1 MSIDV
6 LQEKIRKLKNP
17 TIIDFGLTPEH
28 LPQHLLDEEG
38 SVLKAYRRFC
48 HELMVKLN
56 GFVPGLRFSFATF
69 ALMGPDGLNALTEL
83 LKEAKQIGFYVI
95 LDSPGIMTPWG
106 AERTAP
112 YIFGENSFYPCD
124 ALIVSSYIGS
134 ELIKPFVP
142 YCKEGTKDLFVMVR
156 TPNRSAP
163 ELQDLLTGTR
173 LVHMAAADMV
183 NRHGEAILGK
193 CGYSRVC
200 AVTSAVAPESLR
212 NIRKNYKTM
221 FQLVDGVD
229 FPGGNCKN
237 CSFAFDKLGHG
248 AAVCASTS
256 ITAAWLD
263 EETDADGADYIERA
277 MEAAQKLKKNL
288 LRYVTIL

>member
-17 TIIDFGLTPEH
+17 TIVDFGVTPEH

-38 SVLKAYRRFC
+38 SIHMAYRRFC
-48 HELMVKLN
+48 HELMEKLR
-56 GFVPGLRFSFATF
+56 GFVPGVRFSFASF
-69 ALMGPDGLNALTEL
+69 ALMGPEGLHSLTML
-83 LKEAKQIGFYVI
+83 LKEAREMGYYVI
-95 LDSPGIMTPWG
+95 LDSPGIMSPWG

-112 YIFGENSFYPCD
+112 YIFGESGLFPCD
-124 ALIVSSYIGS
+124 ALVVSCYIGS
-134 ELIKPFVP
+134 ELIKPFLP
-142 YCKEGTKDLFVMVR
+142 YCKEGSKDLFVTVR
-156 TPNRSAP
+156 TANRSAP
-163 ELQDLLTGTR
+163 ELQDLLTGSR

-183 NRHGEAILGK
+183 NRFGESILGK

-200 AVTSAVAPESLR
+200 AMTSASAPESLR
-212 NIRKNYKTM
+212 NIRKNYKSL

-229 FPGGNCKN
+229 YPSGNAKN

-248 AAVCASTS
+248 AAVCAGPS

-263 EETDADGADYIERA
+263 EDVDTDGDDYIEKA
-277 MEAAQKLKKNL
+277 MQAAQKLKKNL
-288 LRYVTIL
+288 QRYVSIL

>member
-1 MSIDV
+1 MAIDV

-17 TIIDFGLTPEH
+17 TIIDFSVTPEH

-38 SVLKAYRRFC
+38 TILFAYRRLC
-48 HELMVKLN
+48 YELMEKLK
-56 GFVPGLRFSFATF
+56 GFVPGVRFSFASF
-69 ALMGPDGLNALTEL
+69 ALMGPEGLQSLSGL
-83 LKEAKQIGFYVI
+83 LKEAREMGYYVI
-95 LDSPGIMTPWG
+95 LDSPGIMSPWG

-112 YIFGENSFYPCD
+112 YIFGENTLFPCD

-134 ELIKPFVP
+134 ELIKPFLP

-163 ELQDLLTGTR
+163 ELQDLMTGSR
-173 LVHMAAADMV
+173 LVHMVAADMV
-183 NRHGEAILGK
+183 NRNGEQILGK
-193 CGYSRVC
+193 YGYSRVC
-200 AVTSAVAPESLR
+200 AMTSASAPQSLR
-212 NIRKNYKTM
+212 NIRKNYKTL

-229 FPGGNCKN
+229 YPSGNAKN
-237 CSFAFDKLGHG
+237 CSFAFDKMGHG

-263 EETDADGADYIERA
+263 EETDADGADYIECA
-277 MEAAQKLKKNL
+277 IAAAQKLKKNL
-288 LRYVTIL
+288 LRYFTIV

>member
-1 MSIDV
+1 VAIDV

-17 TIIDFGLTPEH
+17 TIIDFGVTPEH

-38 SVLKAYRRFC
+38 TVHFAYRRFC
-48 HELMVKLN
+48 HELMEKLK
-56 GFVPGLRFSFATF
+56 GFVPGVRFSFASF
-69 ALMGPDGLNALTEL
+69 ALMGPEGLQSLSALL
-83 LKEAKQIGFYVI
+83 NEAKEMGFYVI

-112 YIFGENSFYPCD
+112 YIFGESSLFPCD

-134 ELIKPFVP
+134 ELIKPFLP

-156 TPNRSAP
+156 TPNKSAP
-163 ELQDLLTGTR
+163 ELQDLMTGSR
-173 LVHMAAADMV
+173 LVHMVAADMV
-183 NRHGEAILGK
+183 NRNGEQILGK
-193 CGYSRVC
+193 YGYSRVC
-200 AVTSAVAPESLR
+200 AMTSASAPESLR
-212 NIRKNYKTM
+212 NIRKNYKTL

-229 FPGGNCKN
+229 YPSGNAKN
-237 CSFAFDKLGHG
+237 CSFAFDKMGHG

-263 EETDADGADYIERA
+263 EETDSDGDDYIEQA
-277 MEAAQKLKKNL
+277 MQAAQKLKKNL
-288 LRYVTIL
+288 LRYISIV